1 MQHILNYIIFLNTQ
15 SLVTLN
21 PGKKLS
27 IPFQEVI
34 MVYTALLR
42 GINVGGN
49 NKVDMKILKQSFEKA
64 GMKNVV
70 TYINSGNI
78 VFTNASLSKND
89 IAKLLEEVILAT
101 FELQI
106 KVLVLSL
113 EDMKK
118 VMAVLPESWANDDK
132 MKSDVLFLWEDI
144 DDMSVLDKLTFKPE
158 IETVIYAPG
167 AILWAI
173 DKINVN
179 KGSMTKL
186 VGTKLYRQMT
196 VRNVNT
202 TRKVYELMLGAEKQ
216 LMGI

>member
-1 MQHILNYIIFLNTQ
+1 
-15 SLVTLN
+15 
-21 PGKKLS
+21 
-27 IPFQEVI
+27 

>member
-1 MQHILNYIIFLNTQ
+1 
-15 SLVTLN
+15 
-21 PGKKLS
+21 
-27 IPFQEVI
+27 

-49 NKVDMKILKQSFEKA
+49 NKVDMKILKKAFEQA

-78 VFTNASLSKND
+78 IFTTAAHSKKD
-89 IAKLLEEVILAT
+89 IALILEAAILDT
-101 FELQI
+101 FGLQI

-113 EDMKK
+113 EDMNK
-118 VMAVLPESWANDDK
+118 VMTTLPETWTNDDK
-132 MKSDVLFLWEDI
+132 MRSDVLFLWEDI
-144 DDMSVLDKLTFKPE
+144 DDESVLDKLIFKPE
-158 IETVIYAPG
+158 IETVKYAPG

-173 DKINVN
+173 DKINVT

-196 VRNVNT
+196 IRNVNT
-202 TRKVYELMLGAEKQ
+202 TRKIFELMLAAEKQ
-216 LMGI
+216 IN

>member
-1 MQHILNYIIFLNTQ
+1 
-15 SLVTLN
+15 
-21 PGKKLS
+21 
-27 IPFQEVI
+27 

-49 NKVDMKILKQSFEKA
+49 NKVDMKILKKSFEQA

-78 VFTNASLSKND
+78 IFTTDDHTKIELTNM
-89 IAKLLEEVILAT
+89 LEEAILDT
-101 FELQI
+101 FGLHI

-113 EDMKK
+113 EDMKN
-118 VMAVLPESWANDDK
+118 VMSALPETWTNDDK

-144 DDMSVLDKLTFKPE
+144 NNESILDELTFKPE
-158 IETVIYAPG
+158 IETVNYAPG

-173 DKINVN
+173 DKINVT
-179 KGSMTKL
+179 KSSMTKL
-186 VGTKLYRQMT
+186 IGTKLYKQMT

-202 TRKVYELMLGAEKQ
+202 TRKIFELMQAAEKQ
-216 LMGI
+216 LLG

>member
-1 MQHILNYIIFLNTQ
+1 
-15 SLVTLN
+15 
-21 PGKKLS
+21 
-27 IPFQEVI
+27 

-49 NKVDMKILKQSFEKA
+49 NKVDMKILKKSFELA

-78 VFTNASLSKND
+78 IFTTSGHSKHD
-89 IAKLLEEVILAT
+89 IAQILEEAILNT
-101 FELQI
+101 FGLQI

-118 VMAVLPESWANDDK
+118 VMSSLPESWTNDDK
-132 MKSDVLFLWEDI
+132 MRSDILFLWEDI
-144 DDMSVLDKLTFKPE
+144 NDESVLDKLRFKPE
-158 IETVIYAPG
+158 IETVKYAPG

-173 DKINVN
+173 DKINVT

-186 VGTKLYRQMT
+186 IGTKLYQQMT
-196 VRNVNT
+196 IRNVNT
-202 TRKVYELMLGAEKQ
+202 TRKIYELMLAAENNS
-216 LMGI
+216 

>member
-1 MQHILNYIIFLNTQ
+1 
-15 SLVTLN
+15 
-21 PGKKLS
+21 
-27 IPFQEVI
+27 

-49 NKVDMKILKQSFEKA
+49 NKVDMKILKKSFEQA

-78 VFTNASLSKND
+78 IFTTAGHSKD
-89 IAKLLEEVILAT
+89 ELAHILEEAILDT
-101 FELQI
+101 FGLHI

-118 VMAVLPESWANDDK
+118 VMSSLPESWTNDDK
-132 MKSDVLFLWEDI
+132 MRSDVLFLWEDI
-144 DDMSVLDKLTFKPE
+144 NDESVLDKLTFKPE
-158 IETVIYAPG
+158 IETVKYAPG

-173 DKINVN
+173 DKINVT

-186 VGTKLYRQMT
+186 VGTKLYQQMT
-196 VRNVNT
+196 IRNVNT
-202 TRKVYELMLGAEKQ
+202 TRKIYELMLAAEKQ
-216 LMGI
+216 WIG